1 MMDEEDRDIDLE
13 LDGVVSWTE
22 SRKFICSERKFLT
35 LSNLLFLRFS
45 LNKDNDDLAS
55 ESGLGGQYD
64 NKRALHNAME
74 RKRRD
79 SIKDSFRGQYIRR
92 FLYNNKFLRK
102 ADTL

>member
-1 MMDEEDRDIDLE
+1 ML
-13 LDGVVSWTE
+13 LKQVSHIH
-22 SRKFICSERKFLT
+22 SD
-35 LSNLLFLRFS
+35 LLFLRFS

-79 SIKDSFRGQYIRR
+79 SIKDSFRGQYIIR
-92 FLYNNKFLRK
+92 FLYNKFLRK
-102 ADTL
+102 ANKL